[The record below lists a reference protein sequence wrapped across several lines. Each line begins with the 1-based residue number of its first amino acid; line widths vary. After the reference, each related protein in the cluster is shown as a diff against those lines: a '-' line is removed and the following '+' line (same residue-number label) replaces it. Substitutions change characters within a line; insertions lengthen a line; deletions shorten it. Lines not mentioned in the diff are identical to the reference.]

1 MAPYRIII
9 PKWSFSVCYG
19 VCRIIQLNEVTLND
33 ILGKLELVKD
43 IIKKLYSYLHN
54 QNNMKARPWV
64 NEPIERYLED
74 SYSPSVSFPP
84 SWVGVLRTDYDISPT
99 RPEKINMVPYLMA

>member
-1 MAPYRIII
+1 MI
-9 PKWSFSVCYG
+9 
-19 VCRIIQLNEVTLND
+19 LND

-43 IIKKLYSYLHN
+43 IIKKLYSYLYN
-54 QNNMKARPWV
+54 QNNMKTRPWV